1 VTTMVAVW
9 VRACQGACQS
19 YIQSKYSSLVT
30 EIGGDIQG
38 KGVGEIVEKQC
49 LKTLNRLQ
57 KQDGRGP
64 EIYTA
69 CEAMSIPVI

>member
-1 VTTMVAVW
+1 
-9 VRACQGACQS
+9 
-19 YIQSKYSSLVT
+19 VT
-30 EIGGDIQG
+30 EIGEDIQE

-49 LKTLNRLQ
+49 LKNAQRLQ
-57 KQDGRGP
+57 KQDGRDP

>member
-1 VTTMVAVW
+1 MVAVW
-9 VRACQGACQS
+9 VRACQAPARAI
-19 YIQSKYSSLVT
+19 YKSKYSSLVT

-49 LKTLNRLQ
+49 LKTLKRLQ
-57 KQDGRGP
+57 KQDGRDP
-64 EIYTA
+64 EIYTG

>member
-1 VTTMVAVW
+1 
-9 VRACQGACQS
+9 
-19 YIQSKYSSLVT
+19 VT

-38 KGVGEIVEKQC
+38 KGVGEIVERQC
-49 LKTLNRLQ
+49 LKTLKRLQ
-57 KQDGRGP
+57 KQDGRDP